1 MEKALLL
8 SPSQADA
15 ITPGKLAGCS
25 TLIVG
30 SEFCQ
35 NQVPSAACLKRL
47 RKLFPGRL
55 ELATS
60 LMTDAGLAKWL
71 ELIRRTPGGTVSG
84 VVVNDWGF
92 LAAVRAAGFTQVSSG
107 RLMTRELVKMERGWA
122 RGFLKKNAITSAEAD
137 TPELAALASGKLGL
151 KVSRHPGFIFRAVT
165 TYCPFERHFRPDC
178 GHACEGR
185 LLKLSSRCLDFK
197 LVLAEKAYFTP
208 VKPTRAA
215 GGAWRDVTR
224 FLP

>member
-15 ITPGKLAGCS
+15 IAPGELAGCS

-55 ELATS
+55 ALATS
-60 LMTDAGLAKWL
+60 LMTDSGLARWK
-71 ELIRRTPGGTVSG
+71 ELLRRTQRGTVSEAI
-84 VVVNDWGF
+84 VNDWGF
-92 LAAVRAAGFTQVSSG
+92 LTAVRAAGFTRVSSG

-122 RGFLKKNAITSAEAD
+122 RAFLKKNAITSAETD

-151 KVSRHPGFIFRAVT
+151 KVSRHPGFSFRAVT
-165 TYCPFERHFRPDC
+165 TYCPFERHFKPVC

-185 LLKLSSRCLDFK
+185 LVKLSNRCLDFR

-208 VKPTRAA
+208 VPAPRSAA
-215 GGAWRDVTR
+215 NTWREVTGPR
-224 FLP
+224 P

>member
-15 ITPGKLAGCS
+15 AAPGKLAGYS

-35 NQVPSAACLKRL
+35 NQVPSAACLNRL
-47 RKLFPGRL
+47 RQVFPGRL
-55 ELATS
+55 ALATS
-60 LMTDAGLAKWL
+60 LMMDAGLARWK
-71 ELIRRTPGGTVSG
+71 ELLRRTAGTVSE
-84 VVVNDWGF
+84 VIVNDWGF
-92 LAAVRAAGFTQVSSG
+92 LAAVRAAGFTRVSAG

-122 RGFLKKNAITSAEAD
+122 RAFLKKNAITSAEAD

-151 KVSRHPGFIFRAVT
+151 RVSRHPGFVFRAVT
-165 TYCPFERHFRPDC
+165 TYCPFERHFRPVC

-208 VKPTRAA
+208 VKPARAA